1 MKKILLKIL
10 GLWNIYV
17 GILGSVLIAWIFDFS
32 RGAMDN
38 ITTFLLM
45 TLVFMSTLTFIKWQV
60 TNKKPNTLIEKAIMT
75 NPTVRTINNA
85 IDPMQ
90 SGQEIGQAILETT
103 NMIERIEKKM
113 WTKIKK
119 FFKWVK
125 TYWQQIVGLL
135 GVFAEATI
143 ITYAYI
149 TDRFG
154 WLLEYFPK
162 TEGWEIGVKI
172 GVGVIAVLFL
182 FFQVRNQVV
191 WRGVGSIA
199 KATDF
204 LQGLSM
210 RAEAQLSPKT
220 KANVK
225 HALKTLKSHL
235 KTLQKNYNTLVY
247 KLDTI
252 KEELAS
258 ELELLNLVGGD
269 NTKYNQLV
277 QEKKQIELDISKIE
291 SAIHDSENNIKKY
304 TSVLSVKI
312 L

>member
-32 RGAMDN
+32 MGAMDN

-113 WTKIKK
+113 WNKIKK

-135 GVFAEATI
+135 GVF
-143 ITYAYI
+143 AYI

-204 LQGLSM
+204 LQGLSK